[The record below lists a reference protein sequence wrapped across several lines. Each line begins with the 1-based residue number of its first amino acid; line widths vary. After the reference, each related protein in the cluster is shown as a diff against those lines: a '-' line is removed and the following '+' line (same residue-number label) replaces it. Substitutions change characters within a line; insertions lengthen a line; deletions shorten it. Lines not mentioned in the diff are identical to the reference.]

1 MFEAEEYLLDVM
13 SKRLKHLHRVFVEN
27 TGNAEVMRDY
37 FTKRLNRII
46 IDYMLRENYFES
58 AKIFVE
64 ETGLKDFVDMEV
76 FEETSKIMDSLKHRE
91 CKEALEWCKTH

>member
-64 ETGLKDFVDMEV
+64 ETGLKVPK
-76 FEETSKIMDSLKHRE
+76 SRLYKYI
-91 CKEALEWCKTH
+91 